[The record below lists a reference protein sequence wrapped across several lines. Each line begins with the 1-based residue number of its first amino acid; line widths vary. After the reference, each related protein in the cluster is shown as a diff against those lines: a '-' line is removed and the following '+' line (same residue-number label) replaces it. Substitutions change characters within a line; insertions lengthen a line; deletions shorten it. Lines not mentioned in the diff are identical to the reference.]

1 MTLGGFW
8 GQFDQK
14 VRRVFRVF
22 PPKIWGRRCCNLLWS
37 PWRRL
42 PQKTAWNGWCRCVAS
57 CMEPGRGDFN
67 LDENLVIRT
76 GVSNIFDG
84 LHLSFIFSSGTLP
97 QVAWRRRSFGL
108 PLARQSWRRRDPKM
122 LRLCTFLWWFQLLT
136 MHDASWCTTFYI
148 CLRFIHL
155 DDLWWP
161 QCDVTGMMVRGTI
174 PNVRTFQLFLGSWE
188 LQV

>member
-1 MTLGGFW
+1 MHFVWWAL
-8 GQFDQK
+8 
-14 VRRVFRVF
+14 
-22 PPKIWGRRCCNLLWS
+22 
-37 PWRRL
+37 
-42 PQKTAWNGWCRCVAS
+42 
-57 CMEPGRGDFN
+57 EP
-67 LDENLVIRT
+67 
-76 GVSNIFDG
+76 
-84 LHLSFIFSSGTLP
+84 FIFSSGTLP

-161 QCDVTGMMVRGTI
+161 QCDVTGMMVGKGNHSKW
-174 PNVRTFQLFLGSWE
+174 PHFSAVLGFVRSTKYSHVKPQKKGSKRSWCSQLALSRNKE
-188 LQV
+188 DEEDP